1 MLKEN
6 ILMLRNV
13 NGYSQEEVAEKI
25 GISRQAYA
33 KWEKGETIPDVERC
47 QKLAELYGVTIDALL
62 NFSEKVGTTTLV
74 PGPKGKHIF
83 GTTKINDRG
92 QVVIPKKARDLFDI
106 KPDDALIILGDEAEG
121 IAIIKAEQ
129 FEKRLN
135 ETWNCT
141 KHEIEE

>member
-6 ILMLRNV
+6 IVMLRNV

-33 KWEKGETIPDVERC
+33 KWEKGETVPDVERC
-47 QKLAELYGVTIDALL
+47 QKLAELYGVTIDALM
-62 NFSEKVGTTTLV
+62 NFSEKVGTTTLL

-92 QVVIPKKARDLFDI
+92 QIVIPKKARELFNI

-121 IAIIKAEQ
+121 IAIIKADQ

-135 ETWNCT
+135 DTWYRM
-141 KHEIEE
+141 KQEIEE